1 MTEVAAEITSTSSI
15 TSSTLAAQCIDNG
28 EIGESAEA
36 PAAGGGTAS
45 STPTTAATAAI
56 DMMRA
61 ILGKSIKCTL
71 DDGRTATGTF
81 VCMDRL

>member
-1 MTEVAAEITSTSSI
+1 MTEVAAEITSTSSV
-15 TSSTLAAQCIDNG
+15 TSSTLAAQSTDDG
-28 EIGESAEA
+28 EIGESTEA
-36 PAAGGGTAS
+36 PEGGTAS
-45 STPTTAATAAI
+45 STTTTPAI
-56 DMMRA
+56 DMMRS